1 MPDWKKEIRDR
12 LAGLR
17 LSPTREAEIAE
28 ELEQYL
34 EDFYEDLLANGTATE
49 DALLTTSKALN
60 QSDLLLELSKVE
72 RPVTQEPVVLG
83 ANRTNIMA
91 DLLRDVRFGIRMLVK
106 NKGFTLVAVLSL
118 ALGIGANTA
127 LFSVVDAALLK
138 TLPVPDPDRLVLFA
152 WHAGLPFRV
161 GGMSG
166 TSNVPGAPGTR
177 KLSLFRYEVFAR
189 MRKQTQATETP
200 LSDLFAFA
208 PIQDVN
214 AVNGDQAELVDGQA
228 VSGNYYAGLRM
239 QTSLGRPI
247 TDDDDKPGATP
258 VVVLS
263 HQFWQERFGANPAVI
278 GQPLKLNK
286 QSFTIIG
293 VTPPAF
299 TGTSQ
304 VDYHP
309 AFTVPFA
316 SEPLLLGENSNLTTA
331 NQPGIWWINLMGRL
345 KPGATYQQ
353 ARDSLNDTFQTTAL
367 EIMPPPRKASEPA
380 QLDPKDY
387 PHLIAESGS
396 RGMLDRRRDYS
407 PTIYG
412 LFIVVTLVLLIACAN
427 VANLLLARASLRSAE
442 INVRLAVGAGRWRL
456 VRQLLTESVLLAALG
471 GAVGVIFAFWGKS
484 ALLTLTDTDTGIL
497 PNGLDLSL
505 NWRVLGFTLT
515 VSLLTGVLF
524 GLAPAWRATRQ
535 DLATTLKQSRRTT
548 GAVSRLSKGL
558 IIAQVALSLLLLVGA
573 GLFIRTLYNLQ
584 RVNLGFN
591 QENLLLFRL
600 QPQQNGY
607 KDERLVQFYQQLVAR
622 LDNLPDVRSATFARV
637 PLIADEN
644 WYNDIRLP
652 GETEKTSPS
661 HDTMRQMARENYFS
675 TMEIPLLS
683 GRSFT
688 AHDDQ
693 HAPKVA
699 IVNQTFAQQ
708 FFANNEVLGK
718 RVNIEGESEVEIVG
732 MVADTKYRSQR
743 EDIKPLLYTPWQQ
756 EDQAL
761 GTVYFTLR
769 TVGEPASLAERV
781 RQVVHELDSDLP
793 VTQVSTQTARAH
805 ATLGPERLA
814 ARLLSFFGALALL
827 LAGIGLSGVLA
838 YSVAQRTN
846 EMGIRMALGAQAS
859 NVLRLVVW
867 QGMRLVLLGLAVG
880 AVTGYGLKRL
890 LASQY
895 FGETVGLGQISEQL
909 YGVNATDP
917 LTFVVIGALLLLV
930 ALVACWLPARKA
942 TQVDPLEALRYE

>member
-34 EDFYEDLLANGTATE
+34 EDFFEDLLANGTATE

-484 ALLTLTDTDTGIL
+484 ALLTLTDKDTGIL

-652 GETEKTSPS
+652 GETEKTSAS